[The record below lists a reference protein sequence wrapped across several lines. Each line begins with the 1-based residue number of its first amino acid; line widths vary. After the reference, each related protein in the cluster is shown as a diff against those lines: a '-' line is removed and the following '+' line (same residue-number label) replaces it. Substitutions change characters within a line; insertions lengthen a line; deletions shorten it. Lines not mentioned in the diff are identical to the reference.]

1 MLIFELV
8 SPVLV
13 GFFLVITLVAVLLHR
28 ASGTAQKIPM
38 TFLGLVCLALWLGN
52 EPYGEPVPGAT
63 KTIVIIATCLQ
74 TFIACAAY
82 ACWGHKRKQVK

>member
-13 GFFLVITLVAVLLHR
+13 GFFLVVTFLAVLLHR
-28 ASGTAQKIPM
+28 TSGTAQKIPM

-52 EPYGEPVPGAT
+52 EPGGEPVPGAI
-63 KTIVIIATCLQ
+63 KTIVVIATCLQ
-74 TFIACAAY
+74 AFIACVAY
-82 ACWGHKRKQVK
+82 ACWGRNRSSPK

>member
-1 MLIFELV
+1 MMVFELV

-52 EPYGEPVPGAT
+52 EPGGEPVPGAI
-63 KTIVIIATCLQ
+63 KVIVMIATFLQ
-74 TFIACAAY
+74 AFIACVAF
-82 ACWGHKRKQVK
+82 ACWGRKTN